1 MSELAGGGAVTES
14 ITRLG
19 LEMRARGAS
28 VGLGEL
34 LCAHRALAAVDPAD
48 PGQAYL
54 ALRAAVCSERG
65 DLARFRAAFVACFGD
80 EPPRQPPIDP
90 VATAVLPRVAVP
102 EALPGSVDLADPGEL
117 RPSAASEVE
126 LLRDR
131 DFATYNDRER
141 ALARAILARVAR
153 RGPTR
158 RGRRT
163 HAVARRGSHP
173 DQRAT
178 LRAALRHAG
187 EPLER
192 RWRES
197 VPRQRPLV
205 LVLDVSGSMEP
216 YARMLLA
223 YAHACVQARKRC
235 EAFAF
240 STRLTRITRELSG
253 RDPDAALRRAAD
265 SAGDWSGGTRIG
277 DAIAELNRE
286 HGRRVGRGSVVAIL
300 SDGWDRGEPEL
311 LAREVGRLGRCSHRL
326 VWLNPLKA
334 TAGYEPLVRGMR
346 AALPHVDLFLAG
358 NTLGSLEQLAECM
371 ERGFQPRPTRR
382 RR

>member
-1 MSELAGGGAVTES
+1 MSEAVVGSVAGLA
-14 ITRLG
+14 R
-19 LEMRARGAS
+19 EMRARGSS
-28 VGLGEL
+28 VGIGEVL
-34 LCAHRALAAVDPAD
+34 KAHSALAAVDPAD
-48 PGQAYL
+48 PREAYL
-54 ALRAAVCSERG
+54 ALRAAVCSEHA
-65 DLARFRAAFVACFGD
+65 DLARFAGAFAACFGD
-80 EPPRQPPIDP
+80 ELPPKQPIDP

-102 EALPGSVDLADPGEL
+102 DPAPGSLDLSDPGEL
-117 RPSAASEVE
+117 RPAAASEVE
-126 LLRDR
+126 LLRMK
-131 DFATYNDRER
+131 DFAEYSDRER
-141 ALARAILARVAR
+141 ATARAILTRIAR

-163 HAVARRGSHP
+163 RPVARRGSHP

-192 RWRES
+192 RWREP

-240 STRLTRITRELSG
+240 STRLTRITRELGG
-253 RDPDAALRRAAD
+253 RDPDAALARAAEA
-265 SAGDWSGGTRIG
+265 AGDWSGGTRIG

-286 HGRRVGRGSVVAIL
+286 HGRRIGRGSIVAIL
-300 SDGWDRGEPEL
+300 SDGWDRGEPQQLEGEIER
-311 LAREVGRLGRCSHRL
+311 LARCSHRL

-334 TAGYEPLVRGMR
+334 TPGYEPLVRGMS

-358 NTLGSLEQLAECM
+358 NTLGSLEQLAASM
-371 ERGFQPRPTRR
+371 ERGFEPRARR
-382 RR
+382 RG

>member
-1 MSELAGGGAVTES
+1 VSEPVVDSVTGLA
-14 ITRLG
+14 R
-19 LEMRARGAS
+19 EMRARGAS
-28 VGLGEL
+28 VGMGEVL
-34 LCAHRALAAVDPAD
+34 NGHRALATVDPAD
-48 PGQAYL
+48 PRQARL
-54 ALRAAVCSERG
+54 ALRAALCSGRR
-65 DLARFRAAFVACFGD
+65 DLALFDRAWAELVSSNERRTTND
-80 EPPRQPPIDP
+80 LDP

-102 EALPGSVDLADPGEL
+102 NPPPRALDLAGHGEL
-117 RPSAASEVE
+117 RPAAASQIE
-126 LLRDR
+126 LLRAK
-131 DFATYNDRER
+131 DFGEYSDAER
-141 ALARAILARVAR
+141 ASARAILARVAR

-158 RGRRT
+158 LGRRT
-163 HAVARRGSHP
+163 HAVARRGSHL

-187 EPLER
+187 EPLDR
-192 RWRES
+192 RWRDPIPT
-197 VPRQRPLV
+197 PRRLV
-205 LVLDVSGSMEP
+205 LVCDVSGSMEP

-277 DAIAELNRE
+277 DAIAALNRE
-286 HGRRVGRGSVVAIL
+286 HGRRLGRGSVVAIL

-311 LAREVGRLGRCSHRL
+311 LEREIERLARCSHRL

-334 TAGYEPLVRGMR
+334 TPGYEPLVRGMT
-346 AALPHVDLFLAG
+346 AALPHTDLFLAG
-358 NTLGSLEQLAECM
+358 NTLGSLEQLADCM
-371 ERGFQPRPTRR
+371 ERGFEARATRR
-382 RR
+382 RG

>member
-1 MSELAGGGAVTES
+1 MSELAGAGAVTTS
-14 ITRLG
+14 IAELG
-19 LEMRARGAS
+19 REMRARGAS
-28 VGLGEL
+28 VGVGEL
-34 LCAHRALAAVDPAD
+34 LDAHRALAAVDPAN
-48 PGQAYL
+48 PRQARL
-54 ALRAAVCSERG
+54 ALRTALCSGHE
-65 DLARFRAAFVACFGD
+65 DLGRFAAAFRACFGS
-80 EPPRQPPIDP
+80 EPPQRPPIDP

-102 EALPGSVDLADPGEL
+102 DPFPGALDLADPGEL

-126 LLRDR
+126 LLRDK
-131 DFATYNDRER
+131 DFAEYSDSER
-141 ALARAILARVAR
+141 ARARAILARVAR

-158 RGRRT
+158 LGRRT
-163 HAVARRGSHP
+163 RAGARRGTHL

-192 RWRES
+192 RWREP
-197 VPRQRPLV
+197 VPGPRRLV
-205 LVLDVSGSMEP
+205 LVCDVSGSMEP

-240 STRLTRITRELSG
+240 STRLTRITRELQS

-286 HGRRVGRGSVVAIL
+286 HGRRLGRGAVVADPL
-300 SDGWDRGEPEL
+300 R
-311 LAREVGRLGRCSHRL
+311 RLGPGRAGAARGRDRAPRALL
-326 VWLNPLKA
+326 VPA
-334 TAGYEPLVRGMR
+334 RVAEPAQGDAGVR
-346 AALPHVDLFLAG
+346 AAGAG
-358 NTLGSLEQLAECM
+358 D
-371 ERGFQPRPTRR
+371 ERGAAARGPVPGG
-382 RR
+382 

>member
-1 MSELAGGGAVTES
+1 
-14 ITRLG
+14 
-19 LEMRARGAS
+19 MRARGAS
-28 VGLGEL
+28 VGVGEVL
-34 LCAHRALAAVDPAD
+34 EAHRALEAVDAAD
-48 PGQAYL
+48 PREAYL
-54 ALRAAVCSERG
+54 ALRAAVCSERE
-65 DLARFRAAFVACFGD
+65 DLARFRAAFAACFGS
-80 EPPRQPPIDP
+80 ELPQQPLMDP

-102 EALPGSVDLADPGEL
+102 EGPPGTIDLSDPGEL

-126 LLRDR
+126 LLRER
-131 DFATYNDRER
+131 DFASYTDRER
-141 ALARAILARVAR
+141 ALARALLARVAR

-163 HAVARRGSHP
+163 RPVARRGSHP

-192 RWRES
+192 RWRAP
-197 VPRQRPLV
+197 VPRQRQLV

-240 STRLTRITRELSG
+240 STRLTRITRELAR
-253 RDPDAALRRAAD
+253 RDPDAALRRAAE

-277 DAIAELNRE
+277 AAIGELNRE
-286 HGRRVGRGSVVAIL
+286 HGRRIGRGSVVAIL
-300 SDGWDRGEPEL
+300 SDGWDRGEPEVL
-311 LAREVGRLGRCSHRL
+311 EREIERLARCSHRL

-334 TAGYEPLVRGMR
+334 TPGYEPLVRGMA

-358 NTLGSLEQLAECM
+358 NTLGSLEQLAASM
-371 ERGFQPRPTRR
+371 ERGFEPRARR
-382 RR
+382 G

>member
-1 MSELAGGGAVTES
+1 M
-14 ITRLG
+14 
-19 LEMRARGAS
+19 
-28 VGLGEL
+28 GEVL
-34 LCAHRALAAVDPAD
+34 KAHRALAAVDPAD
-48 PGQAYL
+48 PREAYL
-54 ALRAAVCSERG
+54 ALRSAVCSEHA
-65 DLARFRAAFVACFGD
+65 DLARFAAAYRACFAGEAPRAAANR
-80 EPPRQPPIDP
+80 PRRHRGAAARGGPRPAAGVID
-90 VATAVLPRVAVP
+90 LDDR
-102 EALPGSVDLADPGEL
+102 GEL

-126 LLRDR
+126 LLREK
-131 DFATYNDRER
+131 DFASYTDRER

-163 HAVARRGSHP
+163 RPVPRRGSHP

-192 RWRES
+192 RWREP

-240 STRLTRITRELSG
+240 STRLTRITRELTR
-253 RDPDAALRRAAD
+253 RDPDAALRRAAE

-277 DAIAELNRE
+277 AAIGKLNRE
-286 HGRRVGRGSVVAIL
+286 HGRRIGRGSVVAIL
-300 SDGWDRGEPEL
+300 SDGWDRGEPEVL
-311 LAREVGRLGRCSHRL
+311 EAEIDRLARCAHRL

-334 TAGYEPLVRGMR
+334 TPGYEPLVRGMA

-358 NTLGSLEQLAECM
+358 NTLGSLEQLAASM
-371 ERGFQPRPTRR
+371 ERGFEPRARR

>member
-1 MSELAGGGAVTES
+1 
-14 ITRLG
+14 
-19 LEMRARGAS
+19 
-28 VGLGEL
+28 
-34 LCAHRALAAVDPAD
+34 
-48 PGQAYL
+48 
-54 ALRAAVCSERG
+54 
-65 DLARFRAAFVACFGD
+65 
-80 EPPRQPPIDP
+80 
-90 VATAVLPRVAVP
+90 LPRVA
-102 EALPGSVDLADPGEL
+102 LPDPHPGLIDASDPGEL
-117 RPSAASEVE
+117 RPAAASEVE
-126 LLRDR
+126 LLREK
-131 DFATYNDRER
+131 DFAEYTDRER
-141 ALARAILARVAR
+141 AMARAMLARVAR

-163 HAVARRGSHP
+163 RPVARRGSHP

-192 RWRES
+192 RWREP
-197 VPRQRPLV
+197 VPRERPLV

-240 STRLTRITRELSG
+240 STRLTRITRELG
-253 RDPDAALRRAAD
+253 RRNPDAALTRAAE
-265 SAGDWSGGTRIG
+265 AGGDWSGGTRIG
-277 DAIAELNRE
+277 AAIAELNRE
-286 HGRRVGRGSVVAIL
+286 HGRRVGRGSMVAIL

-311 LAREVGRLGRCSHRL
+311 LEAEIERLARCSHRL

-334 TAGYEPLVRGMR
+334 TPGYEPLVRGMS
-346 AALPHVDLFLAG
+346 AALPHVDLFSAG
-358 NTLGSLEQLAECM
+358 NTLGSLEQLAASM
-371 ERGFQPRPTRR
+371 ERGFEPRARR

>member
-1 MSELAGGGAVTES
+1 MK
-14 ITRLG
+14 
-19 LEMRARGAS
+19 
-28 VGLGEL
+28 
-34 LCAHRALAAVDPAD
+34 
-48 PGQAYL
+48 
-54 ALRAAVCSERG
+54 
-65 DLARFRAAFVACFGD
+65 
-80 EPPRQPPIDP
+80 
-90 VATAVLPRVAVP
+90 
-102 EALPGSVDLADPGEL
+102 
-117 RPSAASEVE
+117 
-126 LLRDR
+126 
-131 DFATYNDRER
+131 DFAEYSDRER
-141 ALARAILARVAR
+141 AIARAILARIAR

-163 HAVARRGSHP
+163 RPVARRGSHP

-192 RWRES
+192 RWREP

-240 STRLTRITRELSG
+240 STRLTRITRELGG
-253 RDPDAALRRAAD
+253 RDPDAALARAAEA
-265 SAGDWSGGTRIG
+265 AGDWSGGTRIG

-286 HGRRVGRGSVVAIL
+286 HGRRIGRGSIVAIL
-300 SDGWDRGEPEL
+300 SDGWDRGEPQQLEGEIER
-311 LAREVGRLGRCSHRL
+311 LARCSHRL

-334 TAGYEPLVRGMR
+334 TPGYEPLVRGMS

-358 NTLGSLEQLAECM
+358 NTLGSLEQLAASM
-371 ERGFQPRPTRR
+371 ERGFEPRARR
-382 RR
+382 RG

>member
-1 MSELAGGGAVTES
+1 MSEAVVGAVT
-14 ITRLG
+14 G
-19 LEMRARGAS
+19 LAREMRERGAS
-28 VGLGEL
+28 VGMGEVL
-34 LCAHRALAAVDPAD
+34 KAHRALAAVDPAD
-48 PGQAYL
+48 PREAYL
-54 ALRAAVCSERG
+54 ALRSAVCSEHA
-65 DLARFRAAFVACFGD
+65 DLARFAAAYRACFVG
-80 EPPRQPPIDP
+80 ETPQPPLIDP

-102 EALPGSVDLADPGEL
+102 DPLPGMIDLDDPGEL

-126 LLRDR
+126 LLREK
-131 DFATYNDRER
+131 DFASYSDRER

-163 HAVARRGSHP
+163 RPVSRRGSHP

-192 RWRES
+192 RWREP

-240 STRLTRITRELSG
+240 STRLTRITRELTR

-277 DAIAELNRE
+277 AAIGELNRE
-286 HGRRVGRGSVVAIL
+286 HGRRIGRGSVVAIL
-300 SDGWDRGEPEL
+300 SDGWDRGEPEML
-311 LAREVGRLGRCSHRL
+311 EAEIDRLARCAHRL

-334 TAGYEPLVRGMR
+334 TPGYEPLVRGMA

-358 NTLGSLEQLAECM
+358 NTLGSLEQLAASM
-371 ERGFQPRPTRR
+371 ERGFEPRARR
-382 RR
+382 QR